1 VRRRYGLR
9 FCVVADEFP
18 VSNEAQLIEFLS
30 SHTDDE
36 VNALATTTG
45 VDEVLAQVLSS
56 MRDRF
61 QPDQAAGLDAVV
73 RWDVRAG
80 DETHTFHMVVKDG
93 RLTVAMGPPADPP
106 RVMLGLDLPDFLRLI
121 VGQLDGM
128 QAFMSGRL
136 RLSGDMLFATNIDH
150 WFG

>member
-1 VRRRYGLR
+1 MAEEVP
-9 FCVVADEFP
+9 ASDEA
-18 VSNEAQLIEFLS
+18 ELIEFLNGHS
-30 SHTDDE
+30 DGE
-36 VNALATTTG
+36 VTALANSFG
-45 VDEVLAQVLSS
+45 VDVVLARVLSG

-61 QPDQAAGLDAVV
+61 RSDQAEGLDAVV
-73 RWDVRAG
+73 RWDIRAG
-80 DETHTFHMVVKDG
+80 DETHTFHMAVKDG
-93 RLTVAMGPPADPP
+93 GLSVAMGPPADPP

-136 RLSGDMLFATNIDH
+136 RLSGDMLFASNIDR

>member
-1 VRRRYGLR
+1 VLRRYGLR
-9 FCVVADEFP
+9 FHLVAEEFP
-18 VSNEAQLIEFLS
+18 VSNEAQLVEFLN
-30 SHTDDE
+30 SHSDDE
-36 VNALATTTG
+36 VNALVTTIG

-61 QPDQAAGLDAVV
+61 QGDQAGLDAIV
-73 RWDVRAG
+73 RWDIRAG

-93 RLTVAMGPPADPP
+93 GLTAAMGPPADSP
-106 RVMLGLDLPDFLRLI
+106 RVMLGLDLADFLRLI